1 MKKLALVTG
10 ANSGLGKASATEL
23 ARRGYHVVMLCRDE
37 MRGQAAWQEI
47 RERSRGE
54 VTLMLADLGDL
65 ASIARYCEEFKSRFE
80 RLDILV
86 NCAGV
91 ITLDRRETRDGLEL
105 QFGVNHIGHYLLTRN
120 LLPVIKRTPEARIVV
135 VSSGAHKMGKIDFD
149 NLDLKRGY
157 SVFRA
162 YGRSKLCNVL
172 FTKELARRLEGSG
185 VIVNCM
191 HPGAVATNIGVDR
204 DTGFGKTVMRMLRPF
219 FLTPEQASETVL
231 YLACDEEVR
240 NISGEYFY
248 RRKPA
253 RISRL
258 AADAALAR
266 KLWDVSEEI
275 VGDYLIR

>member
-1 MKKLALVTG
+1 MKQLALVTG
-10 ANSGLGKASATEL
+10 ANSGLGKATATEL

-37 MRGQAAWQEI
+37 QRGQAALQEI

-54 VTLMLADLGDL
+54 VTLMLADLGDM
-65 ASIARYCEEFKSRFE
+65 ASIARYCQDFRKRFD

-105 QFGVNHIGHYLLTRN
+105 QFGVNHIGHYLLSRN

-135 VSSGAHKMGKIDFD
+135 VSSGAHKMGKLDFA

-157 SVFRA
+157 SVFAA
-162 YGRSKLCNVL
+162 YGRSKLCNIL

-185 VIVNCM
+185 VIANCM

-219 FLTPEQASETVL
+219 FLTPEKASETVL

-240 NISGEYFY
+240 NVSGEYFY
-248 RRKPA
+248 RCKPA
-253 RISRL
+253 RISRR
-258 AADAALAR
+258 AADADLAR

-275 VGDYLIR
+275 VSDYLID